1 MELDQDEFDGDRK
14 PVARL
19 TKECVAS
26 KSLLLKLWDE
36 FLPNTVNREESFHN
50 LCTILKAYCLI
61 YPLKESTIL
70 TSKEENGELHP
81 NVESSDVATPS
92 ECKSKPNDLFLV
104 PCMLP
109 ENTDA
114 RKDDNHLK
122 WVAFY
127 FDFEKFL
134 PEVIYHRFICQ
145 LIAIFQKDNPSGRT
159 PPQFSRFWCRF
170 NGVHGC
176 NWKVELQ
183 SDLHRLKISVL

>member
-1 MELDQDEFDGDRK
+1 MELNQDEFDGDRK
-14 PVARL
+14 PAARL
-19 TKECVAS
+19 AKECVAS

-36 FLPNTVNREESFHN
+36 FLPNTADREDSFHN

-70 TSKEENGELHP
+70 TSKEGNGELCP
-81 NVESSDVATPS
+81 KSSATPS
-92 ECKSKPNDLFLV
+92 ECKSKSSDLFLV

-109 ENTDA
+109 ENIDG
-114 RKDDNHLK
+114 RKDDNHLE
-122 WVAFY
+122 WVTFY

-145 LIAIFQKDNPSGRT
+145 LIAIFQDSPTGRT
-159 PPQFSRFWCRF
+159 PQFSRFWCRF

-176 NWKVELQ
+176 NWKLELQ
-183 SDLHRLKISVL
+183 RDLHRLKISVL

>member
-1 MELDQDEFDGDRK
+1 MELNQDEFDGDRK
-14 PVARL
+14 PAARL

-36 FLPNTVNREESFHN
+36 FLPNTVVREEFFYT

-70 TSKEENGELHP
+70 TPKEGNGELYP
-81 NVESSDVATPS
+81 KPS
-92 ECKSKPNDLFLV
+92 DLFLV

-109 ENTDA
+109 ENIDG

-122 WVAFY
+122 WVTFY
-127 FDFEKFL
+127 FDFDKFL

-145 LIAIFQKDNPSGRT
+145 LIAIFQDNTGRT

-170 NGVHGC
+170 NGIHGC
-176 NWKVELQ
+176 NWKLELQ
-183 SDLHRLKISVL
+183 RDLHRLKISVL